1 MSLARH
7 GLYMRVAGK
16 LAALGVKY
24 TLPPY
29 QVLSLHTL

>member
-7 GLYMRVAGK
+7 ELYMRIAGK

-29 QVLSLHTL
+29 QVFSLHTW